1 MRRLPILASLFVLS
15 LCACNKEDP
24 APLYLEA
31 DYQLR
36 CIDCKPTAV
45 DETPR
50 SLNVLNGEAGYVVA
64 CSAEASGGDRV
75 VSFSASFKD
84 PLGKKDKF
92 SIAVTQAN
100 IDAANP
106 GASCR
111 VEVVEGSNDYKGNCT
126 GGSPTDGKPC
136 VVKLKAEGGV
146 LSGTIDCKTI
156 PNAGDAQIR
165 RYLVAPGTN
174 KAAKFSIDGCTGL

>member
-1 MRRLPILASLFVLS
+1 MRRLSILASLFVLS
-15 LCACNKEDP
+15 LCACNNEDP

-36 CIDCKPTAV
+36 CIDCKPTSP
-45 DETPR
+45 DETAR
-50 SLNVLNGEAGYVVA
+50 SLNVLNGEAGYVVD
-64 CSAEASGGDRV
+64 CSAERSSGDRV
-75 VSFSASFKD
+75 VNFSASFKD

-92 SIAVTQAN
+92 SVAVTQAN

-111 VEVVEGSNDYKGNCT
+111 VEVVEGSNTYKGECT
-126 GGSPTDGKPC
+126 GGAPTKAKPC
-136 VVKLKAEGGV
+136 VINLKAEGGV
-146 LSGTIDCKTI
+146 LSGTIECKTI
-156 PNAGDAQIR
+156 PNASDAQIR
-165 RYLVAPGTN
+165 RYLVAPGTK